1 MNYGHFSK
9 DGKEYVID
17 NVATPRPW
25 INYIYNNDY
34 FSTISAN
41 GGGISYHRIPLHGR
55 ITRYRIN
62 DVPADRPGKYIY
74 IQDQDS
80 GEMWSLTWQ
89 PVGKHLEKYRVAHGF
104 GYTRVESEI
113 DGIQSDLNFFVP
125 RNDNRE
131 IWKSLLTNKSDRT
144 RRLKITGYVEFALGH
159 ALVDLINQCD
169 DQHFNRAHLDK
180 ELNTLFATK
189 TYWVTQT
196 RGTQQQENKE
206 WDQWAFFTVNHPIKS
221 YETVREEFIGFYR
234 NETNPLA
241 LESPALRS
249 KDTDF
254 GNTVGAIQIEI
265 ELAPGEAKDV
275 TFQLG
280 VIPKKGTGQKAE
292 GTNWENVLRFKKK
305 EEVEEAF
312 EEVKKYWDEYFSFTK
327 VQTSDENVNIFM
339 NGWSPYQ
346 AKVAFDIGRVTS
358 FYYWGIGRGFGF
370 RDTSQDT
377 IAITISAPDKAKSRI
392 LMLARQMQSDGKV
405 YHHFFGDG
413 EGEFT
418 KHCDDPLWFILA
430 VTDYIKETGDFGILK
445 LTEPFSDKKQ
455 GTVLDHL
462 MSVVTFVK
470 GNLGAHG
477 LPIFGRGDWNDT
489 LDYIGGTDGGESVWG
504 GMFYVSMLNLLIG
517 LLERIERVDLKTGVE
532 EVSRKMAA
540 SLDENCWDGDWYIR
554 AFGEN
559 QKRIGSKENKYGKIF
574 INTQT
579 WAVLADLDKKRQI
592 TALDSVHRE
601 LDSYEGPKKCT
612 PAYREID
619 PNIGLVTRCV
629 WGKKENGAIFGHPT
643 TWLIQAECM
652 LGRGN
657 EAFEYY
663 KKMLPNRIDSDVFY
677 AEPYVYSQY
686 ITSNEHDTAG
696 RASHSWQTGTAAW
709 MYRVVLDYIFG
720 ARAGYDGLIIDPV
733 IPSEWK
739 EFSLERVHRGTRYII
754 HVLNPDGKQSGV
766 KQIKVDGQI
775 IAGTILPLSDNKICR
790 IEVLL

>member
-1 MNYGHFSK
+1 MNYGHFSP
-9 DGKEYVID
+9 DGKEYIID

-25 INYIYNNDY
+25 INYIYNNEY

-74 IQDQDS
+74 VQDQDS

-113 DGIQSDLNFFVP
+113 EGISSDLLFFVP
-125 RNDNRE
+125 RTDNRE
-131 IWKSLLTNKSDRT
+131 IWKSVLTNRSDRK
-144 RRLKITGYVEFALGH
+144 RKLRITGYVEFALGH

-169 DQHFNRAHLDK
+169 DQHFNRVYLDK
-180 ELNTLFATK
+180 NLNAIFGTK
-189 TYWVTQT
+189 TYWVTES

-206 WDQWAFFTVNHPIKS
+206 WDQWAFFTVNHPITQ

-234 NETNPLA
+234 NETNPVA
-241 LESPALRS
+241 LETGKLRS
-249 KDTDF
+249 RDTDF
-254 GNTVGAIQIEI
+254 GNTIGAIQIEI
-265 ELAPGEAKDV
+265 ELEPGETKDV
-275 TFQLG
+275 IFQLG
-280 VIPKKGTGQKAE
+280 VLP
-292 GTNWENVLRFKKK
+292 K
-305 EEVEEAF
+305 EEVERRK
-312 EEVKKYWDEYFSFTK
+312 EEVGRYRTKEEVEKAFREVQAYWDEYFSHTK
-327 VQTSDENVNIFM
+327 VSTPDEDVNIFM

-370 RDTSQDT
+370 RDTAQDT
-377 IAITISAPDKAKSRI
+377 IAVTISYPEKAKQRI
-392 LMLARQMQSDGKV
+392 CLLARQMRSDGKV
-405 YHHFFGDG
+405 YHHFHGDG
-413 EGEFT
+413 QGEYT

-430 VTDYIKETGDFGILK
+430 VTDYIRETGDFGILEHE
-445 LTEPFSDKKQ
+445 EPFNDGNR
-455 GTVLDHL
+455 GTILDHL
-462 MSVVTFVK
+462 MAVVTFVR

-489 LDYIGGTDGGESVWG
+489 LDYIGGDDGGESVWG
-504 GMFYVSMLNLLIG
+504 GMFYVAMLNLLTE
-517 LLERIERVDLKTGVE
+517 LLERIHREDLKSEVQGV
-532 EVSRKMAA
+532 SGKMAS

-559 QKRIGSKENKYGKIF
+559 QKRIGSKDNKYGKIF

-579 WAVLADLDKKRQI
+579 WAVLAGLDSERQK
-592 TALDSVHRE
+592 TALESVRSH
-601 LDSYEGPKKCT
+601 LDSDEGPKKCT
-612 PAYREID
+612 PAYKEID
-619 PNIGLVTRCV
+619 PKIGLVTRCV

-652 LGRGN
+652 LGNGN
-657 EAFEYY
+657 RAFDYY
-663 KKMLPNRIDSDVFY
+663 KKMLPNRIDSDTFF

-686 ITSNEHDTAG
+686 ITSNEHETAG

-709 MYRVVLDYIFG
+709 MYRVVFDYIFG
-720 ARAGYDGLIIDPV
+720 ARAGYDGLTLNPV
-733 IPSEWK
+733 IPASWK
-739 EFSLERVHRGTRYII
+739 EFTLERVYRGTRYVI
-754 HVLNPDGKQSGV
+754 HVTNPDGKQFGSPLHIPVSGDPV
-766 KQIKVDGQI
+766 V
-775 IAGTILPLSDNKICR
+775 TINYQL
-790 IEVLL
+790 